1 MDVQRKHRTELA
13 RREFIVGC
21 LRSAAVTGVMG
32 VSALLALRTLRS
44 PGAECR
50 RRSACRGCPDWTGC
64 TLPAAMA
71 ARGAGHQERA
81 S

>member
-1 MDVQRKHRTELA
+1 MDVQHKHRTDLA

-21 LRSAAVTGVMG
+21 LRSSAVAGVTG

-50 RRSACRGCPDWTGC
+50 RRAACRGCPEWAGC
-64 TLPAAMA
+64 TLPAAVA
-71 ARGAGHQERA
+71 ARGAGHQERD